1 MNKSR
6 IEIHII
12 TYNEEI
18 MLPFTIAHYKKMFGN
33 PAIVL
38 HDNNSTDNT
47 VALAQELCGDIPL
60 TLQYFS
66 TEGMN
71 DVIQSHIKS
80 QAVINSNADWVLCID
95 ADEEC
100 FINNNDLDELD
111 KKGINIVQFDGWNI
125 FDNVASPWDIKTPMG
140 VPCAS
145 YSKPILL
152 KTAVFSNVTFAPGAH
167 SVIVKP
173 FSDKQEKRSVADYK
187 LLHYKHWSSSYNI
200 NRSIELGARQS
211 QDNIT
216 KGHSFHFAFSKEVHE
231 NYFNSNFAERVIITD
246 KRL

>member
-1 MNKSR
+1 MKKSR

-18 MLPFTIAHYKKMFGN
+18 MLPFTIAHYKKMFIN

-47 VALAQELCGDIPL
+47 VALAEKLCAGIPL
-60 TLQYFS
+60 TVQYFS

-71 DVIQSHIKS
+71 DAIQSHIKS
-80 QAVINSNADWVLCID
+80 QAVINSSADWVLCID

-100 FINNNDLDELD
+100 FINNDDLDELD
-111 KKGINIVQFDGWNI
+111 KKDINVVEFEGWNI
-125 FDNVASPWDIKTPMG
+125 FDKVASPWDIETPMG

-145 YSKPILL
+145 YSKPILI
-152 KTAVFSNVTFAPGAH
+152 KTGVFNNVTFAPGAH
-167 SVIVKP
+167 SVILKP
-173 FSDKQEKRSVADYK
+173 LSGKQEKRSVGNYK

-200 NRSIELGARQS
+200 NRSVELGARQS

-216 KGHSFHFAFSKEVHE
+216 KGHSFHFQFPKDVHE
-231 NYFNSNFAERVIITD
+231 SYFNSNFEKRIPIID
-246 KRL
+246 IRL